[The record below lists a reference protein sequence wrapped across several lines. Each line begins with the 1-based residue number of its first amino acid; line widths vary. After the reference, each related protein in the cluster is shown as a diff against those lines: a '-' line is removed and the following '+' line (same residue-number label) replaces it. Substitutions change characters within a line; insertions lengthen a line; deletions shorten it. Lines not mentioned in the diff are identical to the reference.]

1 MITLIILLIEDA
13 KLETILSVKKQIMN
27 MIGILNIPNA
37 NEDEFVNAVGYN
49 GILSDSHKSAII
61 GIAKEKNIYPTFLEG
76 NNDIETDSVNTLIV
90 SNKNE

>member
-13 KLETILSVKKQIMN
+13 KLETVLSVKKQIMS
-27 MIGILNIPNA
+27 MIGTLNLSNTDKWI
-37 NEDEFVNAVGYN
+37 NAVGYN

-61 GIAKEKNIYPTFLEG
+61 KTAEEKYIDVMFLEG
-76 NNDIETDSVNTLIV
+76 NNDVKSDSVNTFIM

>member
-1 MITLIILLIEDA
+1 MVTLIILLIEDA
-13 KLETILSVKKQIMN
+13 KLETVLSVKKQIMN

-37 NEDEFVNAVGYN
+37 DEDELVNAIAYN

-61 GIAKEKNIYPTFLEG
+61 NIAKEKYVYAIFLEG
-76 NNDIETDSVNTLIV
+76 NNDVETDSVNTLTI

>member
-13 KLETILSVKKQIMN
+13 KLETVLSVKKQIMS
-27 MIGILNIPNA
+27 MIGTLNLSNT
-37 NEDEFVNAVGYN
+37 DEWINAVGYN

-61 GIAKEKNIYPTFLEG
+61 ETAKEKYMDAIFLEG
-76 NNDIETDSVNTLIV
+76 NDDVDSDGVNTFII

>member
-13 KLETILSVKKQIMN
+13 KLETVLSVKKQVMT
-27 MIGILNIPNA
+27 MIGTLNIPNA
-37 NEDEFVNAVGYN
+37 NKEWVNAVGYN

-61 GIAKEKNIYPTFLEG
+61 KTAEEKYIDVMFLEG
-76 NNDIETDSVNTLIV
+76 NNDVESDSVNTFIM